1 MFTRVSSGLKSR
13 WTKALIFLLCLVP
26 FARSVAVAF
35 AYVLQPDL
43 NTGLWRFLVP
53 SLPPNPLDFFT
64 HLTGDW
70 TIRLIVATLS
80 ITPLRKLLGVPD
92 LIRFRRMI
100 GLFAFFYGCLH
111 FLTYLW
117 FDKLFDF
124 HEIWKDVAKRPF
136 ITAGFTAFVLMVPLA
151 LTSTKGWIRRLG
163 GKRWQRLHRLIYVT
177 AAAAVVHY
185 YWLVKSDIRLP
196 VLYGVLVAALL
207 LYRLVTSVTRRA
219 RQRAAAVKPAP
230 AET

>member
-1 MFTRVSSGLKSR
+1 MSISVSSGLKSR
-13 WTKALIFLLCLVP
+13 WTKALLFLLCLLP
-26 FARSVAVAF
+26 FAHLVAVAL
-35 AYVLQPDL
+35 AYILQPDL
-43 NTGLWRFLVP
+43 STGLWRFLVP

-70 TIRLIVATLS
+70 TIRLIVITLA

-92 LIRFRRMI
+92 LIRFRRPL

-163 GKRWQRLHRLIYVT
+163 GKRWQRLHRLIYVS
-177 AAAAVVHY
+177 AIAAVVHY
-185 YWLVKSDIRLP
+185 YWLVKSDVRLP
-196 VLYGVLVAALL
+196 LFYGALVAVLL
-207 LYRLVTSVTRRA
+207 LCRLVVSIMKRA
-219 RQRAAAVKPAP
+219 RQRTAAAKPAP
-230 AET
+230 AEA

>member
-1 MFTRVSSGLKSR
+1 MLKGPPGLLTGK
-13 WTKALIFLLCLVP
+13 WTKVLVFLLCLAP
-26 FARSVAVAF
+26 CAHLVAVAL

-43 NTGLWRFLVP
+43 TTGLWRFLVP

-70 TIRLIVATLS
+70 TIRFLVITLS
-80 ITPLRKLLGVPD
+80 VTPLRQLLGVPD
-92 LIRFRRMI
+92 LIRFRRML
-100 GLFAFFYGCLH
+100 GLFAFFYGSLH

-117 FDKLFDF
+117 FDKVFDL

-136 ITAGFTAFVLMVPLA
+136 ITSGFTAFLLMLPLA

-163 GKRWQRLHRLIYVT
+163 GKRWQRIHRLIYAS
-177 AAAAVVHY
+177 AAVGVVHY

-196 VLYGVLVAALL
+196 VLYGALVAAAL
-207 LYRLVTSVTRRA
+207 LYRLVTSMTRRA
-219 RQRAAAVKPAP
+219 RPRSAAVKPVP
-230 AET
+230 A